1 MEEINLIQRWN
12 SIVNEYIEKIKDF
25 SVASQMICNEYNAS
39 KEPFLKDQFNV
50 FRIISDLYY
59 RENFHSD
66 IMKFFLDPK
75 EKHGCGNVFLLA
87 FVDMLNKYSEN
98 EIKRQDYNNA
108 TVNREEP
115 TGDGYIDIVIWSDS
129 SKKAIVIENKIN
141 NAPDMKRQLPRYYD
155 YVYHKMG
162 CCIDAIVYIPLDV
175 SKKPDRST
183 WEGNDEKNLKPLLKI
198 VPAFSDAST
207 VNIVTN
213 WIEPSISLTNNT
225 DVASTLKQYAQLI
238 KTLNHNYM
246 NTVVMEKFYNE
257 LMLGENL
264 NLAKSIREML
274 DDLPYYLAQR
284 IRAKYENNCNPFS
297 HIWIDKYWNT
307 VFEGSTVM
315 ICGMHLKIHVKCS
328 VDGYYVE
335 FVLWDDDNRLN
346 EYRQLVR
353 SLSSLEDFE
362 KNINDEKYY
371 YKQFG
376 FNEEGSVIEL
386 IDKLLAELRKR
397 TNKE

>member
-12 SIVNEYIEKIKDF
+12 SIVNDYIEKIKGF

-39 KEPFLKDQFNV
+39 KEPFQKDQFNV

-87 FVDMLNKYSEN
+87 FVDMLSKYSEN

-162 CCIDAIVYIPLDV
+162 CRIDAIVYIPLDV

-213 WIEPSISLTNNT
+213 WIEPSVSLTNNT

-264 NLAKSIREML
+264 NLAKSIRDML
-274 DDLPYYLAQR
+274 TELPLYMAQR
-284 IRAKYENNCNPFS
+284 IKNKFGNNCKPFS
-297 HIWIDKYWNT
+297 GVRIYNNETAYFGEDT
-307 VFEGSTVM
+307 
-315 ICGMHLKIHVKCS
+315 ICGMLIKLNINCS
-328 VDGYYVE
+328 TEGYYVE
-335 FVLWDDDNRLN
+335 FDLCDDDNRLN